1 MKILL
6 SVMLLMLF
14 LTPHLAAQSLYSIR
28 PESSGSLLSG
38 GSEIGSQEEA
48 AGDTGNELEERL
60 EMRLRYPELFG
71 GNLAAEI
78 NSEDTAEDAANDI
91 DGAEGRLEMQT
102 RYPELYLND
111 NLFDEGQLLSTE
123 GSRRAE

>member
-6 SVMLLMLF
+6 SAMLLMLF
-14 LTPHLAAQSLYSIR
+14 LTPHLAAQSSYSIR
-28 PESSGSLLSG
+28 PESSGSLLSR
-38 GSEIGSQEEA
+38 GSEIGQQEEA
-48 AGDTGNELEERL
+48 AGDTGNRLQERL
-60 EMRLRYPELFG
+60 EMRLRYPELFE

-78 NSEDTAEDAANDI
+78 SSEDTAVDAANDI
-91 DGAEGRLEMQT
+91 DGTEERLEMQT

-111 NLFDEGQLLSTE
+111 NLFDEGQLLSTD

>member
-14 LTPHLAAQSLYSIR
+14 LTPHLAAQSSYSIR

-38 GSEIGSQEEA
+38 GSEIARQEEA
-48 AGDTGNELEERL
+48 AGDTQERL
-60 EMRLRYPELFG
+60 EMRLRYPELFE

-78 NSEDTAEDAANDI
+78 SSEDAAADTANDI
-91 DGAEGRLEMQT
+91 DGTEERLEMQT